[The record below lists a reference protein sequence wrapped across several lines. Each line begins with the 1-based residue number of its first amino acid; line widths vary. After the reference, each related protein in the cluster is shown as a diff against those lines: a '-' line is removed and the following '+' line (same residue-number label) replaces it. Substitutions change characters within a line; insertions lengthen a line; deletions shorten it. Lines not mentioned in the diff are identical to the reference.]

1 MNFNSLG
8 NNRASLPRLYPDS
21 DGIPLSG
28 VQQGLSATQSDFNR
42 TQESL
47 ADQRQQIND
56 LLDHLFPA
64 SAKAPL
70 TDAMRYSVMTPGK
83 RIRPLL
89 TLAVVEYLGGRAELA
104 LSAACAIEMIHT
116 ASLIL
121 DDLPCMD
128 NDSLRRNRPST
139 HVRFGEDITILA
151 AVSLLTQSYCTVAS
165 DAKLP
170 MPLRL
175 ELIQLFCN
183 TIGAQGLSLG
193 QSMDL
198 SVKPCAGQADLMTD
212 MHYLKTGALFTAA
225 ARSACMIS
233 QATKEQ
239 QAAIMD
245 YTCNLGLAFQL
256 MDDLQDEATDTGNL
270 AAVLGE
276 TKAQLKIKAYVQAA
290 KEALLPQA
298 QYSKK
303 PALLHEFA
311 DAFFGKR

>member
-1 MNFNSLG
+1 MNSNSLG
-8 NNRASLPRLYPDS
+8 NNRASLARLYPDPG
-21 DGIPLSG
+21 GIPLVG
-28 VQQGLSATQSDFNR
+28 VQQGLARSQSDFDSV
-42 TQESL
+42 QESL
-47 ADQRQQIND
+47 DDQRRHIND
-56 LLDHLFPA
+56 HLDDLFAA
-64 SAKAPL
+64 SPKTPL

-89 TLAVVEYLGGRAELA
+89 TLAVVRYLGGRAELA
-104 LSAACAIEMIHT
+104 LRTACAIEMIHT

-128 NDSLRRNRPST
+128 DDAVRRNRSST

-165 DAKLP
+165 DEKLA

-175 ELIQLFCN
+175 ELIQLFCH

-198 SVKPCAGQADLMTD
+198 SVKACAGHPDLMTD
-212 MHYLKTGALFTAA
+212 IHHLKTGALFTAA
-225 ARSACMIS
+225 ARSACIIA
-233 QATKEQ
+233 QATTEQ
-239 QAAIMD
+239 QAAIMR

-256 MDDLQDEATDTGNL
+256 MDDLQDEATDAGNL
-270 AAVLGE
+270 AAVLGAA
-276 TKAQLKIKAYVQAA
+276 KAQQKVNTYVQAA

-298 QYSKK
+298 QYSKN
-303 PALLHEFA
+303 PAVLHEFA
-311 DAFFGKR
+311 DAFFAKH